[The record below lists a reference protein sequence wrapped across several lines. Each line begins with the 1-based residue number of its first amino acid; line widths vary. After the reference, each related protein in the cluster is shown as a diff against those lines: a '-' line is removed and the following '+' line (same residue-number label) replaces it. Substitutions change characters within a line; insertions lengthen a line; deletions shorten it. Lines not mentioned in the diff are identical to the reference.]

1 MMLLGKGK
9 LSHNLARPAMAQV
22 QPSPAVVLA
31 MPPREQPPPPIASLL
46 PLLVSVG
53 SWTFYGATKLYNLV
67 SFYLLSPLFFII
79 SIVLYLLSPILVSTQ
94 VILNLFVFGPYRGIV
109 YLAQALYPIYA
120 FIGAACLLGIIF
132 GFGARYLVRTLGQ
145 ALLEKMMHNVPPQ
158 RSVSPTRPRPPRK
171 ASTRGKRKV
180 TVKTED

>member
-1 MMLLGKGK
+1 
-9 LSHNLARPAMAQV
+9 MAQV

-53 SWTFYGATKLYNLV
+53 SWTFYGATKLYNLI

-94 VILNLFVFGPYRGIV
+94 VILNLFVSDP
-109 YLAQALYPIYA
+109 LYPIYA